1 MRRPARLRRFAVMA
15 GDGLAAAAMSRRR
28 LKGGAPQSAWR
39 RGAALAA
46 PLLPALAAC
55 SFAPPYHVP
64 ETPTPP
70 PAYQELAAWQPAE
83 ALDEQPKGEWWR
95 AFQDPELDAL
105 EARLGR
111 GNLDLQ
117 AAFARL
123 QQARASTRIARADL
137 FPTVT
142 ADSYVKRSR
151 VSPNE
156 PLFTKGS
163 RTEGSDFDLE
173 ADFSYELDLWGR
185 VRNEVG
191 SAHATEQ
198 ASAGDLAALDVSV
211 RAELAMDW
219 FDLRSDDQG
228 QVLLDQTV
236 HDYQRALELT
246 RNLFNGGA
254 AALVD
259 VAQAEAQL
267 RDAETQ
273 AEDIRLQRAQAEH
286 AIAILLGANPSSFHL
301 DPDPLPLDAT
311 PPPIDPGQPSELVQ
325 RRPDVAAAE
334 RRVAAANAE
343 IGVARAAYFPQ
354 VILAG
359 DGGVNSVRS
368 ATYLS
373 AQSLFWSLG
382 PQVSLPIFEG
392 GRLHAQTER
401 TKAQYREQV
410 ADYRKTVLGA
420 FQDVEDNLAA
430 LRQLEK
436 ENQSEALA
444 VRATGIALE
453 QANLQYQG
461 GLTTYLQV
469 TTAETAA
476 LVARR
481 SLIGIEARRLSAA
494 VLLVKALGGGWR
506 AGDIKNEQ
514 AGLIPAPD
522 AE

>member
-1 MRRPARLRRFAVMA
+1 MA
-15 GDGLAAAAMSRRR
+15 RRR
-28 LKGGAPQSAWR
+28 LKYGAQRNALR
-39 RGAALAA
+39 RSRTALAA
-46 PLLPALAAC
+46 PLLTTLAAC
-55 SFAPPYHVP
+55 SLAPPYRVP
-64 ETPTPP
+64 ETPAPP
-70 PAYQELAAWQPAE
+70 SAYQELGSWQPAQP
-83 ALDEQPKGEWWR
+83 LDERPKGEWWR
-95 AFQDPELDAL
+95 SFDDPALDAL
-105 EARLGR
+105 EARLEG
-111 GNLDLQ
+111 GNLDIQ

-123 QQARASTRIARADL
+123 QQARAATRIARADL

-142 ADSYVKRSR
+142 ASSYIDRSR
-151 VSPNE
+151 VSSNSPQYQ
-156 PLFTKGS
+156 KGNP
-163 RTEGSDFDLE
+163 TEGSDFNLQ

-191 SAHATEQ
+191 SAHASEQ
-198 ASAGDLAALDVSV
+198 ASAGDLAALDLSV

-219 FDLRSDDQG
+219 FNLRSDDQG

-236 HDYQRALELT
+236 RDYQRALELT

-259 VAQAEAQL
+259 VAQAETQL
-267 RDAETQ
+267 HDAETQ
-273 AEDIRLQRAQAEH
+273 AEDIRLQRTQAEH
-286 AIAILLGANPSSFHL
+286 AIAVLLGENPSSFHL
-301 DPDPLPLDAT
+301 DSSPLPLET
-311 PPPIDPGQPSELVQ
+311 RPPPIDPGQPSELIE

-334 RRVAAANAE
+334 RRVAAANAQ

-410 ADYRKTVLGA
+410 ADYRKTVLSA

-436 ENQSEALA
+436 ESQSEALA
-444 VRATGIALE
+444 VQSTGITLE

-476 LVARR
+476 LAARQ
-481 SLIGIEARRLSAA
+481 SLISIEARRLSAA

-506 AGDIKNEQ
+506 ATSLQTKQ
-514 AGLIPAPD
+514 AGLVPP
-522 AE
+522 